1 MILSLFNLRKIVS
14 WIPVQCELANGDQ
27 REVGMG
33 PDLPKTV
40 LNFIQFHQKKLSDFQ
55 TGQEIQSISIYLR
68 KRFQVSN

>member
-40 LNFIQFHQKKLSDFQ
+40 LNFEFNFRSF
-55 TGQEIQSISIYLR
+55 R
-68 KRFQVSN
+68 

>member
-1 MILSLFNLRKIVS
+1 MIMMIISLFNLRKIVS

-40 LNFIQFHQKKLSDFQ
+40 LNFEFNFRSF
-55 TGQEIQSISIYLR
+55 R
-68 KRFQVSN
+68 